1 MYDLTGG
8 EIEYKIYAIN
18 ICLWNIWPDEKNI
31 FWIHN
36 YYVIEMNNHKIDGLE
51 QSVFYLVSEPIL
63 ANLILQGSLQYRI
76 SQDSGMGIGKKW
88 EAV

>member
-1 MYDLTGG
+1 MKFMLWTYVY
-8 EIEYKIYAIN
+8 EIFGRMK
-18 ICLWNIWPDEKNI
+18 KNKT

-76 SQDSGMGIGKKW
+76 SQDSGRGIGKKW